1 MLTLLS
7 TLLSFL
13 AGGVPKLLDLWQD
26 SKDKEHELELARMQN
41 ERERELAA
49 MGLLAQQR
57 IEEIHT
63 EQVAMQTQAEE
74 MKALYAHDIAI
85 GEGTSQWVKNA
96 RALVRPVLTYG
107 MFMLLVFVEIG
118 GFWYAWTTNVP
129 FDLMLNQ
136 LWDDDTQQIWAAIVA
151 FHFGSRAFAK

>member
-1 MLTLLS
+1 MMTLLS

-26 SKDKEHELELARMQN
+26 SKDKAHELELARMQN

-63 EQVAMQTQAEE
+63 EQVAMQTQA
-74 MKALYAHDIAI
+74 
-85 GEGTSQWVKNA
+85 
-96 RALVRPVLTYG
+96 
-107 MFMLLVFVEIG
+107 
-118 GFWYAWTTNVP
+118 
-129 FDLMLNQ
+129 
-136 LWDDDTQQIWAAIVA
+136 
-151 FHFGSRAFAK
+151 